1 MITIHDVQN
10 GTSPSYITLVT
21 TAVNTLSQRATSH
34 HILLAQP
41 QS

>member
-21 TAVNTLSQRATSH
+21 TAVNTLS
-34 HILLAQP
+34 
-41 QS
+41 